1 MGRSLVKCLLWGLI
15 VLVHLHGYRG
25 CFEEERMGLLE
36 IKEEFVRSTPNE
48 TIINHLPPP
57 RRVYILGIL
66 PSWVDDHKSE
76 CCEWERVTCNST
88 TGHVTHL
95 SLHNIWEF
103 HTSSEEEDDYFLY
116 SFNFQDMVWFPNV
129 SLFESL
135 KELRS
140 LDLSFNAIGGW
151 IEHKGF
157 ESLLRLNKLESLDL
171 CANIFN
177 QSIIQSLRLLTS
189 LKSLNLSDNALEGSL
204 PAKELS
210 VFEDLEIL
218 DLRKNRLYGP
228 KTIQGSENLLRLN
241 KLESIDLNAN
251 DFDWSII
258 QSLRLLTSLKSLNL
272 SDNSLEGSLPTK
284 DFAALDALELLDMSD
299 NELTG
304 NVPSSIGA
312 LSSLKSLV
320 LQSNK
325 LNGSL
330 PTQGLCELKK
340 LEELDL
346 SWNNFEGTLPSCLY
360 NLTSLQMLDL
370 NGNYFRGNISS
381 HLIAGLTSLKHIDLS
396 YNLFDGFS
404 FSSFANLSKLESIQF
419 MCDEKKVNIETETS
433 DWVPL
438 FQLEFLVIS
447 NCNLNKLSNQIPT
460 FLFHQHSLRV
470 LDLSYSMLKGQF
482 PGWLVGNNTRLEYVS
497 LHDNS
502 LSGNFHLPLCLNFTN
517 WMDVSNN
524 QLNGQLQGNIGNMLP
539 NTLGLKLSNNT
550 LSGSLPSSICNMS
563 LLSIFSVSFNNFFGE
578 VPKELLAGCSELT
591 TMDLSNNNFD
601 GHLLSSGFNLTM
613 LRALVIND
621 NSFSGTMLNE
631 FSSQQILFPF
641 FLDVSNNNMSGKIP
655 TWICNQTGSYSLF
668 FLGNN
673 YFEGEILCETTRFQL
688 LDISHNFLSGSLPS
702 WSGNFLEHL
711 NLKENKFSGSIPEA
725 FFNVSQIVTLDIG
738 DNKLSGIIPSAIG
751 QLSHLKILLLR
762 GNRLNGTIPTQ
773 LCQLTNIHLMDI
785 SRNFFSGTL
794 PHCFQHI
801 DSNETLS
808 FSAFTR
814 EFVGIQTV
822 TYRNERIQDSELSE
836 SQRKDIEVDFV
847 TKYRLSCYKGSILNY
862 MSGLDFS
869 CNNLTGAIPL
879 ELGRLQG
886 IHALNLS
893 HNQFTGSIPKTFSN
907 LTELESLDL
916 SHNRLSGEIPPQF
929 TGLTF
934 LEVFSVAYNNL
945 SGRTP
950 EMTAQFSTFSASSYE
965 GNPLLCGLP
974 IEKNCTNRDNSPP
987 TSTQSLDASDEK
999 WYKVDQAVFFTSFSV
1014 TYIIFF
1020 LGIITVLY
1028 INPHWRQW
1036 CFNLV
1041 EDFVYFCYI
1050 STSITM
1056 RKLSVHLYN

>member
-1 MGRSLVKCLLWGLI
+1 M
-15 VLVHLHGYRG
+15 
-25 CFEEERMGLLE
+25 
-36 IKEEFVRSTPNE
+36 
-48 TIINHLPPP
+48 
-57 RRVYILGIL
+57 
-66 PSWVDDHKSE
+66 
-76 CCEWERVTCNST
+76 
-88 TGHVTHL
+88 
-95 SLHNIWEF
+95 
-103 HTSSEEEDDYFLY
+103 
-116 SFNFQDMVWFPNV
+116 
-129 SLFESL
+129 
-135 KELRS
+135 
-140 LDLSFNAIGGW
+140 
-151 IEHKGF
+151 
-157 ESLLRLNKLESLDL
+157 
-171 CANIFN
+171 
-177 QSIIQSLRLLTS
+177 
-189 LKSLNLSDNALEGSL
+189 
-204 PAKELS
+204 
-210 VFEDLEIL
+210 
-218 DLRKNRLYGP
+218 
-228 KTIQGSENLLRLN
+228 
-241 KLESIDLNAN
+241 
-251 DFDWSII
+251 
-258 QSLRLLTSLKSLNL
+258 
-272 SDNSLEGSLPTK
+272 

-999 WYKVDQAVFFTSFSV
+999 CGASIWLRIS
-1014 TYIIFF
+1014 
-1020 LGIITVLY
+1020 
-1028 INPHWRQW
+1028 
-1036 CFNLV
+1036 
-1041 EDFVYFCYI
+1041 YI
-1050 STSITM
+1050 SVIFQLALLCDSSTLTCRGRTKEMANIQM
-1056 RKLSVHLYN
+1056 